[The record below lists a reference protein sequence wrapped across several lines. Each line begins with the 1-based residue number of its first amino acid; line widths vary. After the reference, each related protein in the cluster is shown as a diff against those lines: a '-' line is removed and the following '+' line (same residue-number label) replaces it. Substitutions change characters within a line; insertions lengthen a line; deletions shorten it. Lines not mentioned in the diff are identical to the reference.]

1 MQPAIARPFH
11 TTSFHGSGEG
21 DAQETKQNVSPKVVV
36 FGGSGYVGSAVCKAL
51 LKLGIN
57 VTSVSRSG
65 APASASSEEWV
76 QHVRWIK
83 GDSLLPDLWKPE
95 LHDACGVVSTV
106 GAFGSNDFMERA
118 CGDTMIEIAKAAAEA
133 KVPRCVY
140 ISAHFYELPEF
151 FLKGYV
157 KGKRKGEAAVKEFFP
172 DSGVCLRPGFIHG
185 TRNVGSMKIPLS
197 IVGGPLE
204 MLTRNTATLS
214 LTNAVPQLGLALCPP
229 TKVEDVGAAAARAAS
244 DSSVPAGVISAWDIP
259 KYAI

>member
-1 MQPAIARPFH
+1 MSTLTRCLSKLVGESLRAFPGTTRAPPLWRKGFQLTDNAIPATSRRFQTA
-11 TTSFHGSGEG
+11 SFHGNDEG
-21 DAQETKQNVSPKVVV
+21 DTQETKEQVSPKVVV
-36 FGGSGYVGSAVCKAL
+36 FGGNGYVGSEVCKSL

-65 APASASSEEWV
+65 APASSSSEEWV

-95 LHDACGVVSTV
+95 LHDACGVISTV
-106 GAFGSNDFMERA
+106 GAFGSNEFMERA

-157 KGKRKGEAAVKEFFP
+157 KGKRKGEAAVGEFFP
-172 DSGVCLRPGFIHG
+172 DSGVCIRAGFIHG
-185 TRNVGSMKIPLS
+185 ASM
-197 IVGGPLE
+197 
-204 MLTRNTATLS
+204 
-214 LTNAVPQLGLALCPP
+214 PP
-229 TKVEDVGAAAARAAS
+229 HLRRVAHV
-244 DSSVPAGVISAWDIP
+244 
-259 KYAI
+259 